1 MDPVDPD
8 PEHCRNL
15 IHIFHS
21 SPQPSMLQ
29 GIVAFHL
36 GRDRE
41 AALLLEKAGLQ
52 ASYETTF
59 TFLFFVLKIK

>member
-1 MDPVDPD
+1 
-8 PEHCRNL
+8 
-15 IHIFHS
+15 
-21 SPQPSMLQ
+21 MLQ

-52 ASYETTF
+52 ASIQT
-59 TFLFFVLKIK
+59 KMS